1 MDRGRRKKGR
11 KSEKKKMGRTLER
24 EGRDEKE
31 RGRKMGDG
39 DLTRC

>member
-1 MDRGRRKKGR
+1 MDRGRRKKGG
-11 KSEKKKMGRTLER
+11 KSEKKMGRTLER